1 MNRIAPVLEVVRA
14 TASSR
19 GRLELFEALGRT
31 IRSVVP
37 SFMIGLLVEIDDDQF
52 IQLYA
57 DPPLVAQI
65 PRRLDDYPGKRAFAR
80 GRPEVYRRA
89 DLAEF
94 PMARKLWDDAGIEAS
109 LVIPMMIEERAI
121 GAIINWSKDPDA
133 FRDVDHEMLVALAR
147 AIAPALD
154 RVLAYEELK
163 ALRDQA
169 ADDHEVLTGE
179 WRLVQIGD
187 DVIGDDPAFRKL
199 KRQVELV
206 APTQA
211 TVLLTGESGTGKDVL
226 ARAIHDASPRA
237 DHPMITINCA
247 ALPSTLAES
256 ELFGHEQGAFT
267 GALKQRRGKFELA
280 DKGTLFLDEIGELP
294 LDVQSK
300 LLRVLQERELER
312 VGGSDTIKVDV
323 RIVAATNRDLEA
335 DVAAGRFR
343 EDLYY
348 RLSVFPLEL
357 PPLRERRGD
366 LPALIEAFVA
376 RAAARLRVPVRRVTA
391 EGMQRLTEYAWPG
404 NVRELQNAIER
415 AMIVSPGETLEV
427 DAMLPRRAPVVAPAR
442 RPAPRTEPPEV
453 DPGDVA
459 ARERYLAALEGCN
472 WVIEGASGAAA
483 ILGVHPNTLRYRLKR
498 LGITRPTR

>member
-14 TASSR
+14 IARSR
-19 GRLELFEALGRT
+19 DRRELFDALGRT
-31 IRSVVP
+31 IRSIVP
-37 SFMIGLLVEIDDDQF
+37 SFMVGLLVQVDDEQF
-52 IQLYA
+52 VQVYV
-57 DPPLVAQI
+57 DPPLIAQI
-65 PRRLDDYPGKRAFAR
+65 PRRLDDYPGTRAFRR
-80 GRPEVYRRA
+80 GRAEVYRRA

-94 PMARKLWDDAGIEAS
+94 PHARKLWDDAGIGAS
-109 LVIPMMIEERAI
+109 LVIPLIVEERSI
-121 GAIINWSKDPDA
+121 GAIINWTKDPDGY
-133 FRDVDHEMLVALAR
+133 RDLDDDVLLALAR
-147 AIAPALD
+147 AVAPAVD
-154 RVLAYEELK
+154 RVLAYEALKEL
-163 ALRDQA
+163 LDQA

-187 DVIGDDPAFRKL
+187 DVIGDDPEFRKL
-199 KRQVELV
+199 KRQLELV
-206 APTQA
+206 APTTA
-211 TVLLTGESGTGKDVL
+211 TVLLLGESGTGKDVL

-280 DKGTLFLDEIGELP
+280 DHGTLFLDEVGELP
-294 LDVQSK
+294 LDVQAK

-312 VGGSDTIKVDV
+312 VGGTDTIQVDV

-348 RLSVFPLEL
+348 RLSVFPLAL

-366 LPALIEAFVA
+366 IPALVEVFIA
-376 RAAARLRVPVRRVTA
+376 RAAVRLRVPVRRVTD
-391 EGMQRLTEYAWPG
+391 EGMRRLTDYAWPG

-415 AMIVSPGETLEV
+415 AMIVSPGATLEV
-427 DAMLPRRAPVVAPAR
+427 DAMLPRRAPVIAAAPP
-442 RPAPRTEPPEV
+442 RPAPRTAPE
-453 DPGDVA
+453 DSDADVA